1 VNDILAANIEIF
13 SPTSTSTCTRQ
24 PVPGP

>member
-1 VNDILAANIEIF
+1 VADIVAANQEIF
-13 SPTSTSTCTRQ
+13 SPTSTSVCPRQ